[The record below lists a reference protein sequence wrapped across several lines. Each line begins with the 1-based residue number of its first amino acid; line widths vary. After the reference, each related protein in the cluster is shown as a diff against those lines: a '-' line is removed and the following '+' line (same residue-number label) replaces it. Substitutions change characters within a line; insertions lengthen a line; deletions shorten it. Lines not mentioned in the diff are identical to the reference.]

1 MQAIFNQNL
10 ANFKWQTSLNVVTG
24 TSSLA
29 FFFNFA
35 RKRKP
40 LALIAQQSVLLFAH
54 FTGSVYLQWRFFKFI
69 KEESQTEFGM
79 DEYDF
84 GSYYGAYELSMW
96 HLRQAYMQ
104 IEKYDRLEK

>member
-1 MQAIFNQNL
+1 
-10 ANFKWQTSLNVVTG
+10 
-24 TSSLA
+24 
-29 FFFNFA
+29 
-35 RKRKP
+35 
-40 LALIAQQSVLLFAH
+40 
-54 FTGSVYLQWRFFKFI
+54 VYLQWRFFKFI